1 MFDYYTK
8 LEITPINVLFTVQTI
23 NAEFALGSVCIKEE
37 DDPEYTRGQLRY
49 APVYT
54 YYIWGG

>member
-8 LEITPINVLFTVQTI
+8 LEITPINVLFTVQTV

-37 DDPEYTRGQLRY
+37 DDPEYTRGEFCKL
-49 APVYT
+49 
-54 YYIWGG
+54 